1 LTHVNSL
8 IRNCGHQLTLTAL
21 TFLGGPI
28 EGGSVQSISQ
38 LISDLGYGAVIGG
51 ALGLTGTGGSILA
64 VPTLV
69 YLVGQDVHTAIGTS
83 LAVVG
88 GIAAEGAVEQ
98 RKTVQWKAGL
108 LLGACGIAGTMP
120 GSLASGYVSSTIL
133 MLLFS
138 ALTIAASTSMLLS
151 SQRADSTTSEQAPLW
166 VIVIAGMGI
175 GFLTGFLGVG
185 VGFLIVPTMVF
196 AFACTMQVAIATSL
210 LVIAF
215 NSFVGLATRFATA
228 SIDWTIVGA
237 FLAGGVAGN
246 IAAAM
251 LVGQLNQRRLKRI
264 FAIFILAVGLFTA
277 ASATGLIPIRIK

>member
-1 LTHVNSL
+1 M
-8 IRNCGHQLTLTAL
+8 QD
-21 TFLGGPI
+21 
-28 EGGSVQSISQ
+28 ISQ
-38 LISDLGYGAVIGG
+38 FALDLGYGAAIGG

-88 GIAAEGAVEQ
+88 GIAAEGVVGQ
-98 RKTVQWKAGL
+98 RDTVQWKAGL
-108 LLGACGIAGTMP
+108 LLGACGIAGSIP
-120 GSLASGYVSSTIL
+120 GSLLSPYVSSTVL

-138 ALTIAASTSMLLS
+138 GLTIAASISMLI
-151 SQRADSTTSEQAPLW
+151 SQRSDTLLSKAAPAW
-166 VIVIAGMGI
+166 VVIVAGICI

-196 AFACTMQVAIATSL
+196 AFACSMQVAIVTSL

-228 SIDWTIVGA
+228 SIDWSVVGA
-237 FLAGGVAGN
+237 FLVGGIAGN
-246 IAAAM
+246 TAAAT
-251 LVGQLNQRRLKRI
+251 LVHRLDQRRLKRI
-264 FAIFILAVGLFTA
+264 FAVFILLVGLLTA
-277 ASATGLIPIRIK
+277 GSATGVIPIRFK

>member
-1 LTHVNSL
+1 MQYV
-8 IRNCGHQLTLTAL
+8 QLA
-21 TFLGGPI
+21 
-28 EGGSVQSISQ
+28 
-38 LISDLGYGAVIGG
+38 SDLGYGAAIGG

-69 YLVGQDVHTAIGTS
+69 YLVGQDVHTAIGTA

-88 GIAAEGAVEQ
+88 GIAAEGAIEQ

-108 LLGACGIAGTMP
+108 LLGACGILGTTP
-120 GSLASGYVSSTIL
+120 GSLASSYVSSSIL

-151 SQRADSTTSEQAPLW
+151 SQRSDSLQRKPAPMW
-166 VIVIAGMGI
+166 VILIAGIGI

-215 NSFVGLATRFATA
+215 NSFVGLATRFAAA

-237 FLAGGVAGN
+237 FLVGGIVGN
-246 IAAAM
+246 TVAAM
-251 LVGQLNQRRLKRI
+251 LVHRLDQRRLKRI
-264 FAIFILAVGLFTA
+264 FAVFILLVGLFTA
-277 ASATGLIPIRIK
+277 GSATGLIPIRFK